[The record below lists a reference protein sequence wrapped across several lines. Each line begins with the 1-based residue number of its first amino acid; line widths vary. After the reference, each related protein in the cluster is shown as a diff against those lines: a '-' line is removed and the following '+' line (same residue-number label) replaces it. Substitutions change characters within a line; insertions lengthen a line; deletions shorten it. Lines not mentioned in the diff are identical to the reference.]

1 VTQIYLSANWTD
13 SVFLKHYLVC
23 YMLNA
28 VLVCVQSCCVLQVY
42 TSGKGSSAAGLTASV
57 NRDPGSVSCAF
68 LVALDFAV
76 FLNVILSRKLTVFVP
91 WLREFSSSIC
101 SRDTVLTIV
110 SC

>member
-1 VTQIYLSANWTD
+1 MT
-13 SVFLKHYLVC
+13 LKGQGRDPDIFG
-23 YMLNA
+23 
-28 VLVCVQSCCVLQVY
+28 CVQSCCVLQVY

-57 NRDPGSVSCAF
+57 NRDPGSVSCEF
-68 LVALDFAV
+68 FVTLDVVV
-76 FLNVILSRKLTVFVP
+76 FLNVILSRKLTVFM